1 MDARKLFYCLTLA
14 ALTCLQT
21 ARANVITPGNSG
33 SPDVFTGQSAGTL
46 LATLSTPFSITGA
59 QGTLASAVYQE
70 SGGTLDFYYQV
81 NVATGTGFVNFNND
95 FGLFTGYTTDIGY
108 RTDGAMLAGAGF
120 VNGTN
125 IPDSVFRAAARV
137 AFGFA
142 TDLIAAGQSSTVLEI
157 QTGATGFTSASALV
171 SGESSESSALATFG
185 PVAATPEPVSILL
198 VGGGL
203 FAIVLLRR
211 PRSHSGNG
219 RS

>member
-1 MDARKLFYCLTLA
+1 MDALKLFYCLTLA
-14 ALTCLQT
+14 VLTCLQA

-59 QGTLASAVYQE
+59 EGTLASAVYQE

-81 NVATGTGFVNFNND
+81 NVGTGTGFVNFNND

-108 RTDGAMLAGAGF
+108 RTDGASLAGAGF

-125 IPDSVFRAAARV
+125 IPNSVFRADARV
-137 AFGFA
+137 AFGFT
-142 TDLIAAGQSSTVLEI
+142 TDLIVAGQSSTVLEI

-171 SGESSESSALATFG
+171 SGSADESSALATFG

-203 FAIVLLRR
+203 LAVTQLRR
-211 PRSHSGNG
+211 ARSV
-219 RS
+219 RSRGV